1 MARHEGETDKRQQ
14 IVFLTEKGKAM
25 KKEAAKIPNCMIE
38 KLGDCGIDINHL
50 TAMIPALDEMIEK
63 MGSK

>member
-1 MARHEGETDKRQQ
+1 
-14 IVFLTEKGKAM
+14 
-25 KKEAAKIPNCMIE
+25 MIE
-38 KLGDCGIDINHL
+38 KLGDCGIEINHL